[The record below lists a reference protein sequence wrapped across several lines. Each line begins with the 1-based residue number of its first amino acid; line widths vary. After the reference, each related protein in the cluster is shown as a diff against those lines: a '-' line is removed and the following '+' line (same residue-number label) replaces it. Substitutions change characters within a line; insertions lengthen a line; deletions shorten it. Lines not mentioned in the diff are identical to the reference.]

1 MTKKN
6 FEEKHDSKSTVSK
19 VVKGSYPA
27 TIRSKVFKIKVYIGI
42 AISLLVIAIL
52 ACIFLFSSN
61 KAKKESSPVL
71 SVTSTKE
78 STSQTSTS
86 QGKTDE
92 TDKDKQEEIKKL
104 KDQLA
109 SLDSK
114 IAESEALVSKL
125 KKETAV
131 PKLDFE
137 ALRNND
143 LSSLEGTWLTPS
155 GNQYIINS
163 SGEVRSTWLSNGEK
177 QESIVQLSGAR
188 KLNENPETVI
198 IGAGVKDSLV
208 GGFAVL
214 AVPSGVVLEPSDDGK
229 FTDKSNHS
237 EERLLGGQG
246 YNAML
251 MHPENVYY
259 RVKPDTSQLD
269 AEEQN
274 LANLKAERET
284 IKTKLETKEQKNT
297 SE

>member
-6 FEEKHDSKSTVSK
+6 FEEKNDSKSTVSK

-42 AISLLVIAIL
+42 AISLLVVAIL

-61 KAKKESSPVL
+61 KAKKESSPAS

-92 TDKDKQEEIKKL
+92 TDKDKQVEIKKL
-104 KDQLA
+104 KDQLVT
-109 SLDSK
+109 LDTK
-114 IAESEALVSKL
+114 ISESETLVGKL

-208 GGFAVL
+208 GGFVVL
-214 AVPSGVVLEPSDDGK
+214 AVPSGVVLQPSDDGK

-251 MHPENVYY
+251 MHPEDVYY
-259 RVKPDTSQLD
+259 RVKPDTSKLE
-269 AEEQN
+269 AEEKN
-274 LANLKAERET
+274 LENLKAERET

>member
-1 MTKKN
+1 MKKVRKIQMLIGVILSVLVVLIVASVLVFWFSGKN
-6 FEEKHDSKSTVSK
+6 DSKQVSSS
-19 VVKGSYPA
+19 VSVKD
-27 TIRSKVFKIKVYIGI
+27 
-42 AISLLVIAIL
+42 
-52 ACIFLFSSN
+52 SS
-61 KAKKESSPVL
+61 
-71 SVTSTKE
+71 
-78 STSQTSTS
+78 SQVKS
-86 QGKTDE
+86 
-92 TDKDKQEEIKKL
+92 DKDTKVKEEEIQKL
-104 KDQLA
+104 KDQLVT
-109 SLDSK
+109 LDTK
-114 IAESEALVSKL
+114 ISESETLVSKL

-214 AVPSGVVLEPSDDGK
+214 AVPSGVVLQPSDDGK

-259 RVKPDTSQLD
+259 RVKPDTSQLE
-269 AEEQN
+269 AEEQK

-284 IKTKLETKEQKNT
+284 IKTKLETKEKKNT